1 VTTWHAADQAF
12 STREFRD
19 ALGCF
24 ATGVTLIT
32 TQGADH
38 AYGMTANAFSSV
50 SLEPPL
56 VLVCVVNGTEGG
68 RRIRENGCFAVN
80 VLGHH
85 QEALSRYFAS
95 SDRPRGAEM
104 FDSIPHSRVATGS
117 PVIDGIASYFDC
129 RLVATH
135 EAGDHIIFI
144 GEVVALGANHQM
156 PPLLFHQGRYAQM
169 AQQEVEPGGEE
180 RDSPTA

>member
-1 VTTWHAADQAF
+1 MTTSHVAGQAF
-12 STREFRD
+12 STREFRE

-38 AYGMTANAFSSV
+38 PYGMTANAFSSV

-56 VLVCVVNGTEGG
+56 VLVCVVNGTEGS

-80 VLGHH
+80 VLGHD
-85 QEALSRYFAS
+85 QETLSRYFAS
-95 SDRPRGAEM
+95 SDRPRGTEM
-104 FDSIPHSRVATGS
+104 FDSIPHSRATTGS

-129 RLVATH
+129 RLVARH

-144 GEVVALGANHQM
+144 GQVVALGANHQM
-156 PPLLFHQGRYAQM
+156 QPLLFHQGRYGQM
-169 AQQEVEPGGEE
+169 AEQPVEPGGEE